1 MKKAPANIESYKA
14 GAKACGDA
22 GQQKSTNPH
31 PPQTARARTW
41 DNGYLDQQK
50 LHANR
55 DGEQS
60 RERATLHL
68 PKMKD

>member
-1 MKKAPANIESYKA
+1 MKKVLANIESYKA

-22 GQQKSTNPH
+22 GQQKATNPD

-60 RERATLHL
+60 RERATLRL

>member
-1 MKKAPANIESYKA
+1 MKKVLANIESYKA

-22 GQQKSTNPH
+22 GQQKATNPH
-31 PPQTARARTW
+31 PPQTARALTW

-60 RERATLHL
+60 RERATLRL